1 MRASTGGLRLSGKS
15 HSSTRPTRSGNS
27 HFLFMVVVAFFFV
40 AGGMYIFAVNER
52 AVYGY
57 DIRGI
62 EKELAKLK
70 KENAQLRL
78 QEAEGRSLTRVE
90 AGSNMLRMEKAIP
103 QEELVIGRSGPVALR

>member
-1 MRASTGGLRLSGKS
+1 MRATSGGSRRSWPTHSTN
-15 HSSTRPTRSGNS
+15 SSTRSGRS
-27 HFLFMVVVAFFFV
+27 HFLFMMVVAFFF
-40 AGGMYIFAVNER
+40 ATGGMYIFSVNER

-103 QEELVIGRSGPVALR
+103 QEELVIGRSGPVAFR

>member
-1 MRASTGGLRLSGKS
+1 MRASGAGSRLRWKSHPSLQQTRSGKS
-15 HSSTRPTRSGNS
+15 H
-27 HFLFMVVVAFFFV
+27 FLFLLVVAFFFV
-40 AGGMYIFAVNER
+40 TGGMYIFAVNER

-78 QEAEGRSLTRVE
+78 QEAAGRSLSRVE
-90 AGSNMLRMEKAIP
+90 AGSMQLRMEKAVP
-103 QEELVIGRSGPVALR
+103 QGELVIGRLGPVAFR